1 MRIVL
6 SPKMAAIY
14 KQLRIPN
21 QWQIDQLMKQQIN
34 NALQSNEDDHDI
46 QSIRHKF
53 RCVASNIFNVQLS
66 ANQE

>member
-1 MRIVL
+1 MAL
-6 SPKMAAIY
+6 SPKVAAIC

-21 QWQIDQLMKQQIN
+21 QWQIDQLMRQQIN
-34 NALQSNEDDHDI
+34 DALQSNEDDHDI

-53 RCVASNIFNVQLS
+53 RCVASNISNVLLS